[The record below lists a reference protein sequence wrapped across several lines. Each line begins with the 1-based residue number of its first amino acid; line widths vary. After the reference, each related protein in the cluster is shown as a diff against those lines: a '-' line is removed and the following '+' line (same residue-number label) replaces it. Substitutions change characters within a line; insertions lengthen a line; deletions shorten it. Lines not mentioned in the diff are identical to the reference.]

1 MKMAERAPAA
11 AASFKPKARL
21 WHPEIVVSH
30 DGRDATQV
38 LETLATDRYAAVDD
52 LGSAIVVLR
61 VSRWPNVDGWGR
73 LAFPRGRGFPLTL
86 QVPRLEFQARIDSER
101 LRHSQA
107 APDRLLRVGDVFLL
121 RGLVSS
127 LKPQDAEIW
136 DISAAGRDVAKAAYY
151 GAGAAT
157 VDQDYID
164 QMGAVPAAAEME
176 SAPAGTFDI
185 RQQALPPQGQAKA

>member
-21 WHPEIVVSH
+21 WRPEILVTH
-30 DGRDATQV
+30 DGRDATEV
-38 LETLATDRYAAVDD
+38 LDTLADDRYAAVDD
-52 LGSAIVVLR
+52 IGSEIVVLR

-73 LAFPRGRGFPLTL
+73 LAFPKGRGFPLTL
-86 QVPRLEFQARIDSER
+86 QVPRAEFQARIDSER
-101 LRHSQA
+101 LLHSQA

-121 RGLVSS
+121 RGLASPP
-127 LKPQDAEIW
+127 KPQDAEIW

-157 VDQDYID
+157 VDQDYIE
-164 QMGAVPAAAEME
+164 QMGAVPAAAEMQA
-176 SAPAGTFDI
+176 APAGTFDI

>member
-21 WHPEIVVSH
+21 WRPEILVSH
-30 DGRDATQV
+30 DGRDTTEV
-38 LETLATDRYAAVDD
+38 LDTLVDDRYTAVDD
-52 LGSAIVVLR
+52 IGSQIVVLR

-73 LAFPRGRGFPLTL
+73 LAFPRGRGFPVTL
-86 QVPRLEFQARIDSER
+86 QVLRDEFQARIDSER

-107 APDRLLRVGDVFLL
+107 APDRLVRVGDVFLL
-121 RGLVSS
+121 RGPASPP
-127 LKPQDAEIW
+127 KPQDAEIW

-176 SAPAGTFDI
+176 AAPAGTFDI
-185 RQQALPPQGQAKA
+185 RQQALPSQGQAKA